1 MYFGLPLFQNYKQI
15 PNTMPTYIAAALTRI
30 RQTLPPQVTL
40 LAVSKTHPVET
51 IQGAYDAGQRCF
63 GENKVQELLAKAPL
77 LPQDIEWHLIG
88 HLQTNKVRSVLPYV
102 SLIQSVDSLRLLNT
116 IDTESAKLERITRI
130 LLQVHIAQEESKF
143 GFSLE
148 EIRTLLTEK
157 AFTPYKN
164 IQICGLM
171 GMASL
176 TENKAQIRRE
186 FDSLKTLFDEIRKD
200 ELLPLSTFSILSMG
214 MSGDYPIA
222 IEAGATLVRVG
233 SSIFGARD
241 YSTK

>member
-1 MYFGLPLFQNYKQI
+1 
-15 PNTMPTYIAAALTRI
+15 MPTYIAAALTRI
-30 RQTLPPQVTL
+30 RQTLPAQVTL
-40 LAVSKTHPVET
+40 LAVSKTHPIET
-51 IQGAYDAGQRCF
+51 ILEAYDAGQRCF

-116 IDTESAKLERITRI
+116 IDTECAKLERITRI

-148 EIRTLLTEK
+148 EIRTLLAEK

-233 SSIFGARD
+233 SSIFGARN
-241 YSTK
+241 YGTNL

>member
-1 MYFGLPLFQNYKQI
+1 
-15 PNTMPTYIAAALTRI
+15 MPTYIAAALTRI

-51 IQGAYDAGQRCF
+51 IQEAYDAGQRCF
-63 GENKVQELLAKAPL
+63 GENKVQELLAKVPL

-116 IDTESAKLERITRI
+116 INTESAKLGRVTRI
-130 LLQVHIAQEESKF
+130 LLQVHVAQEESKF

-148 EIRTLLTEK
+148 EIRTLLAEK

-164 IQICGLM
+164 IQLCGLM

-176 TENKAQIRRE
+176 TENKTQIRRE
-186 FDSLKTLFDEIRKD
+186 FDSLKALFDEIRKD
-200 ELLPLSTFSILSMG
+200 ELLPLSTFAILSMG

-233 SSIFGARD
+233 SSIFGARN
-241 YSTK
+241 YETNL

>member
-1 MYFGLPLFQNYKQI
+1 
-15 PNTMPTYIAAALTRI
+15 MPTYIAAALTRI
-30 RQTLPPQVTL
+30 RQTLPTQVTL

-51 IQGAYDAGQRCF
+51 IQEAYDAGQRCF
-63 GENKVQELLAKAPL
+63 GENKVQELLAKVPL

-148 EIRTLLTEK
+148 EIRTLLAEK

-186 FDSLKTLFDEIRKD
+186 FDSLKTLFDEIRKG

-222 IEAGATLVRVG
+222 VEAGATLVRVG

>member
-1 MYFGLPLFQNYKQI
+1 
-15 PNTMPTYIAAALTRI
+15 MPTYIAAALTRI

-40 LAVSKTHPVET
+40 LAVSKTHPVEI
-51 IQGAYDAGQRCF
+51 IQEAYDAGQRCF

-116 IDTESAKLERITRI
+116 IDTDTESAKLERVTRI

-148 EIRTLLTEK
+148 EIRTLLAEK

-186 FDSLKTLFDEIRKD
+186 FDSLKTLFDEIRKG

-222 IEAGATLVRVG
+222 VEAGATLVRVG

>member
-1 MYFGLPLFQNYKQI
+1 
-15 PNTMPTYIAAALTRI
+15 MPTYIAAALTRI
-30 RQTLPPQVTL
+30 RQTLPTQVAL
-40 LAVSKTHPVET
+40 LAVSKTHPVEI
-51 IQGAYDAGQRCF
+51 IQEAYDAGQRCF

-116 IDTESAKLERITRI
+116 IDTESAKLGRVTRI

-176 TENKAQIRRE
+176 TENKTQIRRE
-186 FDSLKTLFDEIRKD
+186 FDSLKTLSDEIRKD

>member
-1 MYFGLPLFQNYKQI
+1 
-15 PNTMPTYIAAALTRI
+15 MPTYIAAALTRI

-51 IQGAYDAGQRCF
+51 IQEAYDAGQRCF

-102 SLIQSVDSLRLLNT
+102 SLIQSVDSLRLLKT

-233 SSIFGARD
+233 SSIFGARN
-241 YSTK
+241 YGTSL

>member
-1 MYFGLPLFQNYKQI
+1 
-15 PNTMPTYIAAALTRI
+15 MPSPIALALNRI
-30 RQTLPPQVTL
+30 RENLPPHVSL
-40 LAVSKTHPVET
+40 LAVSKTHPAT
-51 IQGAYDAGQRCF
+51 AIQEAYEAGQRCF
-63 GENKVQELLAKAPL
+63 GENKVQELIAKAPL
-77 LPQDIEWHLIG
+77 LPSDIEWHLIG

-102 SLIQSVDSLRLLNT
+102 SLIQSVDSLRLLRT
-116 IDTESAKLERITRI
+116 IDTESARIERITRI

-148 EIRTLLTEK
+148 EIRTLLAEK
-157 AFTPYKN
+157 TFTPHKN

-176 TENKAQIRRE
+176 TENRTQIRHE
-186 FDSLKTLFDEIRKD
+186 FDSLKALFDEIQ
-200 ELLPLSTFSILSMG
+200 ENEFLPRGSFSILSMG

-233 SSIFGARD
+233 SNIFGARN
-241 YSTK
+241 YGTNL

>member
-1 MYFGLPLFQNYKQI
+1 
-15 PNTMPTYIAAALTRI
+15 MPTYIAAALTRI

-51 IQGAYDAGQRCF
+51 IQEAYDAGQRCF
-63 GENKVQELLAKAPL
+63 GENKVQELLAKVPL

-148 EIRTLLTEK
+148 EIRTLLAEK

-186 FDSLKTLFDEIRKD
+186 FDSLKTLFDEIRKG

-222 IEAGATLVRVG
+222 VEAGATLVRVG

>member
-1 MYFGLPLFQNYKQI
+1 M
-15 PNTMPTYIAAALTRI
+15 
-30 RQTLPPQVTL
+30 
-40 LAVSKTHPVET
+40 
-51 IQGAYDAGQRCF
+51 
-63 GENKVQELLAKAPL
+63 
-77 LPQDIEWHLIG
+77 
-88 HLQTNKVRSVLPYV
+88 
-102 SLIQSVDSLRLLNT
+102 RLLNP

-148 EIRTLLTEK
+148 EIRTLLAEK

-176 TENKAQIRRE
+176 TENKTQIRRE
-186 FDSLKTLFDEIRKD
+186 FVSLKALFDEIRKD

-214 MSGDYPIA
+214 MSGDYSIA

>member
-1 MYFGLPLFQNYKQI
+1 MSDNMTIGARIQAVR
-15 PNTMPTYIAAALTRI
+15 TAIAEACARRTHV
-30 RQTLPPQVTL
+30 PQDAPVELIAVT
-40 LAVSKTHPVET
+40 KNHPVEAMQT
-51 IQGAYDAGQRCF
+51 AIDAGAANI
-63 GENKVQELLAKAPL
+63 GENRVQEALDKAKNL
-77 LPQDIEWHLIG
+77 EREVTWHLIG

-148 EIRTLLTEK
+148 EIRTLLAEK

-164 IQICGLM
+164 IQVCGLM

>member
-1 MYFGLPLFQNYKQI
+1 
-15 PNTMPTYIAAALTRI
+15 
-30 RQTLPPQVTL
+30 
-40 LAVSKTHPVET
+40 
-51 IQGAYDAGQRCF
+51 
-63 GENKVQELLAKAPL
+63 
-77 LPQDIEWHLIG
+77 
-88 HLQTNKVRSVLPYV
+88 
-102 SLIQSVDSLRLLNT
+102 
-116 IDTESAKLERITRI
+116 
-130 LLQVHIAQEESKF
+130 
-143 GFSLE
+143 
-148 EIRTLLTEK
+148 
-157 AFTPYKN
+157 
-164 IQICGLM
+164 M

>member
-1 MYFGLPLFQNYKQI
+1 
-15 PNTMPTYIAAALTRI
+15 MPTYIAAALTRI

-40 LAVSKTHPVET
+40 LAVSKTHPVEI
-51 IQGAYDAGQRCF
+51 IQEAYDAGQRCF

-116 IDTESAKLERITRI
+116 IDTESAKLERVTRI

-148 EIRTLLTEK
+148 EIRTLLAEK

-171 GMASL
+171 EWHRSPRIRHKYAVNL
-176 TENKAQIRRE
+176 TH
-186 FDSLKTLFDEIRKD
+186 
-200 ELLPLSTFSILSMG
+200 
-214 MSGDYPIA
+214 
-222 IEAGATLVRVG
+222 
-233 SSIFGARD
+233 
-241 YSTK
+241 